1 MRLFFVVR
9 KPPIS
14 ERSFFFRENPF
25 SYRLGNG
32 AGFSI
37 IARIAGSRI
46 GSWRMTLPKEV
57 GVCYRYYWDKGEHKI

>member
-9 KPPIS
+9 MPHIS

-32 AGFSI
+32 AAHSPGYGSCD
-37 IARIAGSRI
+37 AGGRVPFLLDQMDSVI
-46 GSWRMTLPKEV
+46 GVWA
-57 GVCYRYYWDKGEHKI
+57 